1 MLYAVFVLLIVG
13 FPAGYGAF
21 ALTHSR
27 EPKEREL
34 GGFLLLYALALAGG
48 YFFFLPEGK
57 TMGARHTFNVPVV
70 IGLSLAVGFLTGLY
84 KNLRRR

>member
-1 MLYAVFVLLIVG
+1 MLYAIFVLLIVG
-13 FPAGYGAF
+13 FPAAYGAF

-48 YFFFLPEGK
+48 YIFFLPEGK

-70 IGLSLAVGFLTGLY
+70 VGLSLFAGFATGLY
-84 KNLRRR
+84 KNFRSR